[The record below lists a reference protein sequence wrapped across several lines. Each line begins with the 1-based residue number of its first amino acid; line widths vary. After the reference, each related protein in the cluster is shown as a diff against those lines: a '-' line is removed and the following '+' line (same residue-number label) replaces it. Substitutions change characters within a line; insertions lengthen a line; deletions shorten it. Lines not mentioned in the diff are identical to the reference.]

1 MKKSSLVLTSLVLTL
16 SLSLYTGGIPLNPS
30 QVKGDQEATGVKI
43 TIEQVGLKVKRS
55 LKLLYHE
62 LFS

>member
-16 SLSLYTGGIPLNPS
+16 SLSLYAGGIPLNRS
-30 QVKGDQEATGVKI
+30 QVKADREAKI
-43 TIEQVGLKVKRS
+43 TIKQVSLKVKRS
-55 LKLLYHE
+55 LQLLYHE